1 MEQMSIF
8 ENQVSQPLAAR
19 IRPENLDEYVGQQH
33 LLGKGK
39 VLRNLI
45 ESDNISSMIFWGPPG
60 VGKTTLA
67 RIIANMTKTNFFISL
82 SFLLIYRYSF

>member
-45 ESDNISSMIFWGPPG
+45 ESDNISSMIFWGSAG
-60 VGKTTLA
+60 SGKDHSGQDH
-67 RIIANMTKTNFFISL
+67 RQYDQSVF
-82 SFLLIYRYSF
+82 Y